1 MLKLFLILFSNIS
14 SFHENSINCTLSI
27 LYGFIHKLSV
37 AESAETRWLSE
48 IEKIGYNLV
57 NNNCLNNMHTL
68 SRNSRNEILQKIF
81 IIGLQLAVD
90 RRRALFLRH
99 SMTFYCSFGSL
110 VGDFMVFQVLFAVK
124 PTRFPKS
131 RNKSFFYVNLC
142 SLAKSGR
149 LVKRPRSAI
158 LRLFDTS
165 MNRRGSRRRNET
177 MHEDIKI
184 VGYNKKNKAEKNAI
198 VDRRC
203 PFERWKSHSRL
214 VAASVRAEE
223 GETEKSVWV
232 QRVISNHKCAT
243 RSSSCRNKKKLNFWF
258 NCRMNDNNY
267 YIEVQ
272 CMPRLIFPTFFM
284 RSRENR
290 AQATRQWW
298 GKQWPE
304 MTDEKASEREV
315 NSKLKL

>member
-37 AESAETRWLSE
+37 AESAERLDGWVRSKKSVTTSSTTIVWTTC
-48 IEKIGYNLV
+48 I
-57 NNNCLNNMHTL
+57 H

-124 PTRFPKS
+124 PTRCPKS

-165 MNRRGSRRRNET
+165 MNRTGSRRRNKT
-177 MHEDIKI
+177 LHEDIKI
-184 VGYNKKNKAEKNAI
+184 VGY
-198 VDRRC
+198 
-203 PFERWKSHSRL
+203 
-214 VAASVRAEE
+214 
-223 GETEKSVWV
+223 
-232 QRVISNHKCAT
+232 
-243 RSSSCRNKKKLNFWF
+243 KKK
-258 NCRMNDNNY
+258 
-267 YIEVQ
+267 
-272 CMPRLIFPTFFM
+272 
-284 RSRENR
+284 
-290 AQATRQWW
+290 
-298 GKQWPE
+298 
-304 MTDEKASEREV
+304 
-315 NSKLKL
+315 